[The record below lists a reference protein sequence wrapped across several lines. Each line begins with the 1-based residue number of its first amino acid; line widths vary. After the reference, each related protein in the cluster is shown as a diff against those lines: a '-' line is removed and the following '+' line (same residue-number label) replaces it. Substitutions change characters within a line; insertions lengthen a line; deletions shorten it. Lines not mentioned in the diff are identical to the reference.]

1 MPTLTTPTFLLP
13 YPDGDE
19 LVSDGDAAFAAL
31 ALAIEVALNPPWNVI
46 SAAGFGAN
54 YSARAGY
61 FAPAYRVFG
70 DGRVQLR
77 GGMSKTVAIVT
88 NDVLFT
94 LPTPARPSSAV
105 SLPIAVT
112 RSAANKTPTGKIE
125 IATTGAV
132 VVHVFD
138 GDLPPSIS
146 LDGASYSK
154 T

>member
-1 MPTLTTPTFLLP
+1 
-13 YPDGDE
+13 
-19 LVSDGDAAFAAL
+19 
-31 ALAIEVALNPPWNVI
+31 
-46 SAAGFGAN
+46 
-54 YSARAGY
+54 
-61 FAPAYRVFG
+61 
-70 DGRVQLR
+70 
-77 GGMSKTVAIVT
+77 MSKTVAIVT